1 MGCNIW
7 RKIKKFKLRKLKKG
21 SNVNVKIIQFRKTV
35 FPSVPDLLR
44 LQMIKEQH
52 RENKER
58 LSDYM
63 EMTFKK
69 RRLPADCTEQE
80 YEIMSYVNF
89 RGRKPEIHE
98 DELENNSIYEEYD
111 G

>member
-1 MGCNIW
+1 
-7 RKIKKFKLRKLKKG
+7 
-21 SNVNVKIIQFRKTV
+21 
-35 FPSVPDLLR
+35 
-44 LQMIKEQH
+44 MIKEQH

-89 RGRKPEIHE
+89 RRRKPEMHE
-98 DELENNSIYEEYD
+98 DDGKLENNSIYEEYD